1 MADRDLFSPEHEA
14 FRSTV
19 RRFVEEEVVPYHYEW
34 EKQRGFPR
42 ELWRKAGELGLLCC
56 SVPVE
61 YGGLGADWLYN
72 VVVIEE
78 FWRAGMSGPGSA
90 FMVHSEI
97 VTPYVLDGGSEELK
111 RYWLPRMISG
121 EAIGALGMTE
131 PGGGSDVQNIRT
143 SAVKEGDHYV
153 VNGQKIFISNGIS
166 CDFVILATKTDRTA
180 RAKGISLLLVEA
192 TRKGFAKGRSLE
204 KIGAHAAELAEL
216 FFEDVRVPVGNLVGE
231 ENGGFA
237 VLMGNLVPERLS
249 QAVRSVMVCEAV
261 LAWTVKYTRER
272 PAFGKTVA
280 DFQNTQFVLA
290 DLDTKITSA
299 RIFTDWCIRR
309 HMERKLG
316 PVDTAKVK
324 LLSTELQGEVCDKC
338 LQFFG
343 GYGYMRE
350 FPVGRAFV
358 DARFARIAGG
368 TAEIM
373 KQIIGRD
380 LYKRAE

>member
-111 RYWLPRMISG
+111 RYWLPRMVSG

-143 SAVKEGDHYV
+143 SAIKEGDHYV
-153 VNGQKIFISNGIS
+153 INGQKIFISNGIS
-166 CDFVILATKTDRTA
+166 CDFVVLATKTDRTA

-237 VLMGNLVPERLS
+237 VMMGNLVPERLT

-380 LYKRAE
+380 LFKRAE